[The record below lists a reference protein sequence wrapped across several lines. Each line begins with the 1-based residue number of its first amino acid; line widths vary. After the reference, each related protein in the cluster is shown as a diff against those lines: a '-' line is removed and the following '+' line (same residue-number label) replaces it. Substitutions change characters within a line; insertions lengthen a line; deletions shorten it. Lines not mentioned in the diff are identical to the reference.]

1 MSRPISQ
8 PCINEVQIVGTL
20 LDVSTHAGVSKNGN
34 QYESAKST
42 IRVTQKY
49 TGIEETSEIVVDSFA
64 VALKKDGKPNPAFN
78 AVQTLKTFKTGQAF
92 SYENADKVGF
102 FTAQLAENSYYKN
115 NTLRTTTVFNSAFSR
130 LAPKIPPIAC
140 FKVEVYV
147 MGIDEEMDKEG
158 TPTGRCVITG
168 ALVQYGEKLD
178 KITLIVEDP
187 TYATD
192 ALRTI
197 SQGQTVLFEGR
208 IRSCSKEVER
218 KSEGLWGESSV
229 TSTTTVRELIVTRC
243 GRILEEDD
251 ENGYAREDISK
262 LLAKRRAD
270 LEQKQI
276 EAQEREKRGAKAQQK
291 SVADWDN
298 GF

>member
-92 SYENADKVGF
+92 GYENADKVGF
-102 FTAQLAENSYYKN
+102 FTAQLAENSYYKS

-140 FKVEVYV
+140 FKIEVYV

>member
-78 AVQTLKTFKTGQAF
+78 AVQALKTFKTGQAF
-92 SYENADKVGF
+92 GYENADKVGF
-102 FTAQLAENSYYKN
+102 FTAQLAENSYYKSN
-115 NTLRTTTVFNSAFSR
+115 ALRTTTVFNSAFSR

>member
-78 AVQTLKTFKTGQAF
+78 AVQALKTFKTGQAF
-92 SYENADKVGF
+92 GYENADKVGF
-102 FTAQLAENSYYKN
+102 FTAQLAENSYYKS